1 MQEVSN
7 IPTREQEDQ
16 IRFSG
21 TLMMLVTF
29 EMNDA
34 MIKGMKVIKRMK
46 VIQTMYCLRRFQYV
60 AQCTHDMEQPRQKK
74 KNFGPCGG
82 RSE

>member
-1 MQEVSN
+1 MQEVSS

-16 IRFSG
+16 IGFSG

-34 MIKGMKVIKRMK
+34 MIKGVKVIKRMK
-46 VIQTMYCLRRFQYV
+46 VIQTMYCLRKIQYV
-60 AQCTHDMEQPRQKK
+60 AQHTHDMEQPRQL
-74 KNFGPCGG
+74 FI
-82 RSE
+82 